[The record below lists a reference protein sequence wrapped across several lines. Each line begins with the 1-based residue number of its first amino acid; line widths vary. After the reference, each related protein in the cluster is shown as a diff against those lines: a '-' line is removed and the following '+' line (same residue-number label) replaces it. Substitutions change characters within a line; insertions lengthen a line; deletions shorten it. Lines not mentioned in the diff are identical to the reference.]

1 MMGPSM
7 SKKMQ
12 RGFVYILVGLLTTG
26 VSDMFS
32 NSKYTDWYY
41 SIIENAKT
49 QERKKSKGNYFEAH
63 HIIPH
68 SLGGTKSK
76 DNIVLLTA
84 REHFICHVLLT
95 KMTSGKDKMR
105 MSYAVYRLCTPKSI
119 KHADRYSS
127 KTYEKFR
134 ESLSKNISGA
144 NSCHYGVPK
153 SEVTKSRIRETRQAK
168 GYTTPEKN
176 GMYKRNH
183 TTEAK
188 QKMSET
194 KKTNNFGQTQKF
206 IDANPN
212 KKRITD
218 GTTIYASVREAS
230 RLIPIHRNVINRLLR
245 EGTMWYC

>member
-1 MMGPSM
+1 
-7 SKKMQ
+7 
-12 RGFVYILVGLLTTG
+12 
-26 VSDMFS
+26 
-32 NSKYTDWYY
+32 
-41 SIIENAKT
+41 
-49 QERKKSKGNYFEAH
+49 
-63 HIIPH
+63 
-68 SLGGTKSK
+68 
-76 DNIVLLTA
+76 
-84 REHFICHVLLT
+84 
-95 KMTSGKDKMR
+95 MTSGKDKMR

-206 IDANPN
+206 HIDFQTNDVWTFVLFTEENWNTQWGGEFVCFDGINKEYKYTPYVPN
-212 KKRITD
+212 T
-218 GTTIYASVREAS
+218 GA
-230 RLIPIHRNVINRLLR
+230 LIPSNWEHYGASPNECTGNLR
-245 EGTMWYC
+245 TTMAFSYTSLQSYDYIKDLPVVKSFYK